1 MTAKETMI
9 ILCINLHLKLIEDG
23 KKDIINGKKDII
35 NGKNDISK
43 IKEMN
48 YFDFIKKIENE
59 KEIKVSAKFS
69 QFKSLDK
76 VKTPSILF
84 DMEGLPLTLAKS
96 NKDKCLIQRPN
107 KETPEII
114 SYNELNSIWNHR
126 WLEIKQAQSRFDIA
140 WFIPEF
146 LQHKR
151 ILGEIFLFSFVLQIL
166 ALISPLFFQVVMDKV
181 LVHQAWSTLDVLVIG
196 LVITG
201 IVEVIL
207 RGLREYQYAHTANR
221 IDIQLGLKLVKHLFG
236 LPLMFF
242 KTRQVG
248 AIVTRVRELDTVR
261 EFLTGSMFTLT
272 VEFLFMFVFL
282 YVMSLLSPPLTWLF
296 IATIP
301 LYVLLAWWLTPRM
314 QAAVEEQFTH
324 AAANTSFLTETV
336 AGSET
341 LKSLAVEPR
350 FVRRWDDQTEKMV
363 STGYVVQQLN
373 NRSNHVVQLIQKV
386 TSVGVLW
393 LGATEVLS
401 LEMTIGQLIAFN
413 MMTNHIAQ
421 PLSRMVELWGQFIQ
435 TRVALEKLGD
445 MLNLPVEQHT
455 GSDTIAL
462 QGAISFKNI
471 LFRYQ
476 PDIPPTL
483 NNLSLDIQAG
493 ETLGVVG
500 TSGSGKSTL
509 ARLLLRLY
517 CPEKGLITVD
527 NTPLNQIGIQQLRQ
541 QIGIVLQENYLF
553 NKSVCENIAQSKP
566 EASLEEVI
574 EAAKLSGAHEFI
586 MKLPIGYDTILAEGG
601 QSLSG
606 GQRQRLA
613 IARTLLSDP
622 KIMILDE
629 ATSALDDESQ
639 ALIQSNMA
647 NIAKGRTVITIAHRL
662 STVRDCDRIIVLHQG
677 NIVEQGSHQ
686 QLITLGKQYKQLWQL
701 QQELKQED
709 SNA

>member
-1 MTAKETMI
+1 MTQNEVLTLK
-9 ILCINLHLKLIEDG
+9 CVHLYLSIFCT
-23 KKDIINGKKDII
+23 KKDAVNIIKTTTSSNNLKD
-35 NGKNDISK
+35 
-43 IKEMN
+43 EL
-48 YFDFIKKIENE
+48 KKIQIEN
-59 KEIKVSAKFS
+59 
-69 QFKSLDK
+69 K
-76 VKTPSILF
+76 VKILIKHSRTKNINKISTPVILF
-84 DMEGLPLTLAKS
+84 DAQESPFILAKA
-96 NKDKCLIQRPN
+96 NKEKILIHRPN
-107 KETPEII
+107 KETPEVIT
-114 SYNELNSIWNHR
+114 YNQLNSIWNKK
-126 WLEIKQAQSRFDIA
+126 LIEIKQFQSRFDIT

-146 LQHKR
+146 LQHKKVLAE
-151 ILGEIFLFSFVLQIL
+151 ILLFSFVLQIL

-181 LVHQAWSTLDVLVIG
+181 LVHQAWSTLDVLVFG

-201 IVEVIL
+201 ILEVVL

-236 LPLMFF
+236 LPLIFF
-242 KTRQVG
+242 KSRQVG

-282 YVMSLLSPPLTWLF
+282 YVMSLLSASLTWLF

-301 LYVLLAWWLTPRM
+301 FYVLLAWWLTPRM
-314 QAAVEEQFTH
+314 QTAVEEQFSH

-341 LKSLAVEPR
+341 LKSLAVEPK
-350 FVRRWDDQTEKMV
+350 FIRRWDEQTEKMV

-373 NRSNHVVQLIQKV
+373 NRSSHVVQLIQKI

-435 TRVALEKLGD
+435 TRVALEKLAD

-455 GSDTIAL
+455 GNDLAKIH
-462 QGAISFKNI
+462 GAISFKNI
-471 LFRYQ
+471 VFRYQ
-476 PDIPPTL
+476 PDIPPTI
-483 NNLSLDIQAG
+483 NDLSLDIRAG

-517 CPEKGLITVD
+517 NPEQGVITID
-527 NTPLNQIGIQQLRQ
+527 STPLNQICIQQLRQ
-541 QIGIVLQENYLF
+541 QVGIVLQENYLF
-553 NKSVCENIAQSKP
+553 NKSVSENIAQSKP
-566 EASLEEVI
+566 EASLEEI
-574 EAAKLSGAHEFI
+574 IKAAKLSGAHEFI

-613 IARTLLSDP
+613 IARTLLSNP
-622 KIMILDE
+622 KIIILDE

-677 NIVEQGSHQ
+677 NIVEQGCHQ
-686 QLITLGKQYKQLWQL
+686 QLLKLGKQYKQLWQL
-701 QQELKQED
+701 QQEFKQEEP
-709 SNA
+709 NA

>member
-1 MTAKETMI
+1 MTEKENLTLVCIQFYLNIVGNNENNNPDNTKLDKANKLDKENSLIDNIKI
-9 ILCINLHLKLIEDG
+9 IQHK
-23 KKDIINGKKDII
+23 NGVK
-35 NGKNDISK
+35 ISTK
-43 IKEMN
+43 HSRFKE
-48 YFDFIKKIENE
+48 IKKI
-59 KEIKVSAKFS
+59 
-69 QFKSLDK
+69 
-76 VKTPSILF
+76 KTPAILF
-84 DMEGLPLTLAKS
+84 DSQDSPFILAKS

-107 KETPEII
+107 KEAPEVI
-114 SYNELNSIWNHR
+114 SYNELNSIWNHK
-126 WLEIKQAQSRFDIA
+126 WIEIKQAQSRFDIT

-146 LQHKR
+146 LKHKK

-181 LVHQAWSTLDVLVIG
+181 LIHQAWSTLDVLVIG

-301 LYVLLAWWLTPRM
+301 LYVFLAWWLTPRM

-373 NRSNHVVQLIQKV
+373 NRSNHAVQLIQKV
-386 TSVGVLW
+386 TSVGILW

-455 GSDTIAL
+455 GNDMVTM
-462 QGAISFKNI
+462 QGAISFKNV

-476 PDIPPTL
+476 LDTPPTL
-483 NNLSLDIQAG
+483 HNLSLDIQAG

-517 CPEKGLITVD
+517 NPEQGLITVD
-527 NTPLNQIGIQQLRQ
+527 DTPLNQISIQQLRQ

-606 GQRQRLA
+606 GQKQRLA
-613 IARTLLSDP
+613 IARTLLSNP
-622 KIMILDE
+622 KIIILDE

-677 NIVEQGSHQ
+677 SIVEQGSHQ
-686 QLITLGKQYKQLWQL
+686 QLLTLGKQYKQLWQL

>member
-1 MTAKETMI
+1 MTQNEVLTLK
-9 ILCINLHLKLIEDG
+9 CINLYLSILG
-23 KKDIINGKKDII
+23 VKKDITNI
-35 NGKNDISK
+35 KNTTEESK
-43 IKEMN
+43 NFNDEL
-48 YFDFIKKIENE
+48 KKIQINN
-59 KEIKVSAKFS
+59 KVNVVIKRS
-69 QFKSLDK
+69 
-76 VKTPSILF
+76 KTKKINNITAPVILF
-84 DMEGLPLTLAKS
+84 DAQELPFILAKA
-96 NKDKCLIQRPN
+96 NKGSCLIQNPN
-107 KETPEII
+107 KESPEVI
-114 SYNELNSIWNHR
+114 SYDKINSIWNKS
-126 WLEIKQAQSRFDIA
+126 WLEIKQPQSRFDIT

-221 IDIQLGLKLVKHLFG
+221 IDIQLGLKLVKHLLG

-282 YVMSLLSPPLTWLF
+282 YVMSLLSSTLTWLF

-314 QAAVEEQFTH
+314 QTAVEEQFTH

-350 FVRRWDDQTEKMV
+350 FVRRWDEQTEKMV
-363 STGYVVQQLN
+363 STGYVVQQIN
-373 NRSNHVVQLIQKV
+373 NRSNHAVQLIQKV
-386 TSVGVLW
+386 TSVGILW

-455 GSDTIAL
+455 GNDMVTM
-462 QGAISFKNI
+462 QGAISFKNV

-476 PDIPPTL
+476 LDTPPTL
-483 NNLSLDIQAG
+483 HNLSLDIQAG

-517 CPEKGLITVD
+517 NPEQGLITVD
-527 NTPLNQIGIQQLRQ
+527 DTPLNQISIQQLRQ

-606 GQRQRLA
+606 GQKQRLA
-613 IARTLLSDP
+613 IARTLLSNP
-622 KIMILDE
+622 KIIILDE

-677 NIVEQGSHQ
+677 SIVEQGSHQ
-686 QLITLGKQYKQLWQL
+686 QLLTLGKQYKQLWQL

>member
-1 MTAKETMI
+1 MTNNESLTLICIQFCLSI
-9 ILCINLHLKLIEDG
+9 ISGNR
-23 KKDIINGKKDII
+23 
-35 NGKNDISK
+35 
-43 IKEMN
+43 
-48 YFDFIKKIENE
+48 
-59 KEIKVSAKFS
+59 KEITDNTSF
-69 QFKSLDK
+69 DK
-76 VKTPSILF
+76 NNNFEDELEIIKNKNNVRIHIRDSMSNRIDKIKTPSILF
-84 DMEGLPLTLAKS
+84 NTQGLPFILAKA
-96 NKDKCLIQRPN
+96 NKGVFLIQNPN
-107 KETPEII
+107 KENPEVVT
-114 SYNELNSIWNHR
+114 YAQLNSIWNKK
-126 WLEIKQAQSRFDIA
+126 WIEIKQSQSRFDIT

-146 LQHKR
+146 LQHKKVLSE
-151 ILGEIFLFSFVLQIL
+151 ILLFSFVLQIL

-181 LVHQAWSTLDVLVIG
+181 LVHQAWSTLDVLVFG

-201 IVEVIL
+201 ILEVVL

-242 KTRQVG
+242 KSRQVG

-282 YVMSLLSPPLTWLF
+282 YVMSLLSSTLTWLF

-301 LYVLLAWWLTPRM
+301 LYILLAWWLTPRM
-314 QAAVEEQFTH
+314 QTAIEEQFTH

-350 FVRRWDDQTEKMV
+350 FVRRWDEQTEKMV

-386 TSVGVLW
+386 TSIGVLW

-455 GSDTIAL
+455 GNDTVAL

-476 PDIPPTL
+476 PDTPPTL
-483 NNLSLDIQAG
+483 SNLSLDIQAG

-517 CPEKGLITVD
+517 SPEKGLITVD
-527 NTPLNQIGIQQLRQ
+527 DTPLNQIGIQQLRQ

-622 KIMILDE
+622 KIIILDE

-647 NIAKGRTVITIAHRL
+647 SIAKGRTVITIAHRL

-677 NIVEQGSHQ
+677 SIVEEGCHQ
-686 QLITLGKQYKQLWQL
+686 HLLELGKQYKQLWQL
-701 QQELKQED
+701 QQEFKQEEP
-709 SNA
+709 NT

>member
-1 MTAKETMI
+1 MSNDERLTLICIHFYLSIISSNKDRFKENT
-9 ILCINLHLKLIEDG
+9 NLTKADDFQKELDKIQN
-23 KKDIINGKKDII
+23 KY
-35 NGKNDISK
+35 K
-43 IKEMN
+43 IKIATKN
-48 YFDFIKKIENE
+48 LNFKKIN
-59 KEIKVSAKFS
+59 KI
-69 QFKSLDK
+69 
-76 VKTPSILF
+76 KTPVILF
-84 DMEGLPLTLAKS
+84 DNQGSPFILAKT
-96 NKDKCLIQRPN
+96 NENKCLVQRPN
-107 KETPEII
+107 KETPEVI
-114 SYNELNSIWNHR
+114 SYDELKENWNKKS
-126 WLEIKQAQSRFDIA
+126 LKINQKQARFDIT

-151 ILGEIFLFSFVLQIL
+151 VLSEIFLFSFVLQIL

-181 LVHQAWSTLDVLVIG
+181 LVHQAWSTLDVLVFG
-196 LVITG
+196 LLVAGVI
-201 IVEVIL
+201 EVVL
-207 RGLREYQYAHTANR
+207 RALREYQYAHTANR

-242 KTRQVG
+242 KSRQIG
-248 AIVTRVRELDTVR
+248 AIVTRVRELDTIR
-261 EFLTGSMFTLT
+261 EFLTGSMFTLSI
-272 VEFLFMFVFL
+272 ELLFMFVFI
-282 YVMSLLSPPLTWLF
+282 YVMSLLSSILTWLF

-301 LYVLLAWWLTPRM
+301 FYIVLAWWLTPRM
-314 QAAVEEQFTH
+314 QGAIEKQFSH

-350 FVRRWDDQTEKMV
+350 FIRRWDEQTNKMV
-363 STGYVVQQLN
+363 ATGYDVQQLN
-373 NRSNHVVQLIQKV
+373 NRSNHLVQLLQKV
-386 TSVGVLW
+386 TSVAILW

-421 PLSRMVELWGQFIQ
+421 PLARMVELWGQFIQ
-435 TRVALEKLGD
+435 TRVAIEKLGD

-455 GSDTIAL
+455 GSDNVTIY
-462 QGAISFKNI
+462 GAISFKNI

-476 PDIPPTL
+476 PDIPPTI
-483 NNLSLDIQAG
+483 NNLSLEIRAG
-493 ETLGVVG
+493 ETLGIVG

-517 CPEKGLITVD
+517 SPEQGSITID
-527 NTPLNQIGIQQLRQ
+527 GIPLNQINVQQLRQ
-541 QIGIVLQENYLF
+541 QVGVVLQENFLF
-553 NKSVCENIAQSKP
+553 NKSVSENIAQSKP
-566 EASLEEVI
+566 EASLEEI
-574 EAAKLSGAHEFI
+574 IAAAKLSGAHEFI
-586 MKLPIGYDTILAEGG
+586 LKLPMGYDTVLAEGG

-622 KIMILDE
+622 KILILDE

-639 ALIQSNMA
+639 ALIQANMA
-647 NIAKGRTVITIAHRL
+647 NIAQGRTVITIAHRL

-686 QLITLGKQYKQLWQL
+686 ELLTFGKQYKQLWQL

-709 SNA
+709 AIG

>member
-1 MTAKETMI
+1 MTKNESLTLICIQLCLSIISGNRKE
-9 ILCINLHLKLIEDG
+9 
-23 KKDIINGKKDII
+23 KKDSSNLYKANTFKDELGIIQKENKV
-35 NGKNDISK
+35 K
-43 IKEMN
+43 I
-48 YFDFIKKIENE
+48 YIKKSKLKRI
-59 KEIKVSAKFS
+59 
-69 QFKSLDK
+69 DK

-84 DMEGLPLTLAKS
+84 DIQGAPFILAKA

-107 KETPEII
+107 KEAPEII
-114 SYNELNSIWNHR
+114 TYNQLDSIWNKK
-126 WLEIKQAQSRFDIA
+126 WIEIKQSQSRFDIT

-146 LQHKR
+146 LQHKKVLWE
-151 ILGEIFLFSFVLQIL
+151 ILLFSFVLQIL

-181 LVHQAWSTLDVLVIG
+181 LVHQAWSTLDVLVFG
-196 LVITG
+196 LVITS

-207 RGLREYQYAHTANR
+207 RGLREYQYTHTANR
-221 IDIQLGLKLVKHLFG
+221 IDIQLGLKLVKHLLG

-272 VEFLFMFVFL
+272 VEFLFIFVFI
-282 YVMSLLSPPLTWLF
+282 YVMSLLSAPLTLLF

-301 LYVLLAWWLTPRM
+301 LYVLLAWWITPRM
-314 QAAVEEQFTH
+314 QAAIEEQFTH

-341 LKSLAVEPR
+341 LKSLAVEPT
-350 FVRRWDDQTEKMV
+350 FIRRWDDQTKNMV
-363 STGYVVQQLN
+363 STGYAVQQLN
-373 NRSNHVVQLIQKV
+373 NRSSHVVQLIQKV
-386 TSVGVLW
+386 TSVCILW
-393 LGATEVLS
+393 LGSTEVLS

-455 GSDTIAL
+455 GEDMVTI

-476 PDIPPTL
+476 PDDPPTL
-483 NNLSLDIQAG
+483 NDLSLDIQAG

-517 CPEKGLITVD
+517 SPEKGVITVD
-527 NTPLNQIGIQQLRQ
+527 NTPLNQISIQQLRQ

-553 NKSVCENIAQSKP
+553 NKSVCENLAQSKP

-606 GQRQRLA
+606 GQKQRLA
-613 IARTLLSDP
+613 IARTLLLDP
-622 KIMILDE
+622 KIIILDE

-647 NIAKGRTVITIAHRL
+647 KISKGRTVITIAHRL

-686 QLITLGKQYKQLWQL
+686 QLLKLGKQYKQLWQL
-701 QQELKQED
+701 QQELKKEEYT
-709 SNA
+709 S

>member
-1 MTAKETMI
+1 MTKNESLTLKCIQLCLSIISGNRKKYKDSTNIDKANTFEDELGIIQKE
-9 ILCINLHLKLIEDG
+9 NKVR
-23 KKDIINGKKDII
+23 
-35 NGKNDISK
+35 IS
-43 IKEMN
+43 IKQST
-48 YFDFIKKIENE
+48 F
-59 KEIKVSAKFS
+59 KEI
-69 QFKSLDK
+69 DK

-84 DMEGLPLTLAKS
+84 DIQGSPFILAKA
-96 NKDKCLIQRPN
+96 NKDQCLIQKPN
-107 KETPEII
+107 KEAPEIVT
-114 SYNELNSIWNHR
+114 YNQLGSIWNKK
-126 WLEIKQAQSRFDIA
+126 WIEIKQSQSRFDIT

-146 LQHKR
+146 LQHKK
-151 ILGEIFLFSFVLQIL
+151 ILCEILLFSFVLQIL

-181 LVHQAWSTLDVLVIG
+181 LVHQAWSTLDVLVFG
-196 LVITG
+196 LVVTS

-207 RGLREYQYAHTANR
+207 RGLREYQYTHTANR
-221 IDIQLGLKLVKHLFG
+221 IDIQLGLKLVKHLLG

-261 EFLTGSMFTLT
+261 EFLTGSMLTLT
-272 VEFLFMFVFL
+272 VEFLFIFVFI
-282 YVMSLLSPPLTWLF
+282 YVMSLLSAPLTLLF

-301 LYVLLAWWLTPRM
+301 LYPLLAWWLTPRM
-314 QAAVEEQFTH
+314 QSAIEKQFTH

-341 LKSLAVEPR
+341 LKSLAVEPT
-350 FVRRWDDQTEKMV
+350 FTRRWDDQTKNMV
-363 STGYVVQQLN
+363 STGYVVQQLS
-373 NRSNHVVQLIQKV
+373 NRSSHVVQLIQKV
-386 TSVGVLW
+386 TSVCILW
-393 LGATEVLS
+393 WGSTEVLS

-455 GSDTIAL
+455 GEDMVTI

-476 PDIPPTL
+476 PDTPPTL
-483 NNLSLDIQAG
+483 NDLSLNIQAG

-517 CPEKGLITVD
+517 SPEKGVITVD
-527 NTPLNQIGIQQLRQ
+527 NTPLNQISIQQLRQ

-553 NKSVCENIAQSKP
+553 NKSVCENLAQSKP

-601 QSLSG
+601 LSLSG
-606 GQRQRLA
+606 GQRQRIA
-613 IARTLLSDP
+613 IARTLLLDP
-622 KIMILDE
+622 KIIILDE

-639 ALIQSNMA
+639 TLIQSNMA
-647 NIAKGRTVITIAHRL
+647 KIAKGRTVITIAHRL

-677 NIVEQGSHQ
+677 SIVEQGSHQ
-686 QLITLGKQYKQLWQL
+686 QLLKLDKQYKQLWQL
-701 QQELKQED
+701 QQELKKEELT
-709 SNA
+709 S

>member
-1 MTAKETMI
+1 MTQNEVLTLK
-9 ILCINLHLKLIEDG
+9 CINLYLSILG
-23 KKDIINGKKDII
+23 VKKDITNI
-35 NGKNDISK
+35 KNTTEESK
-43 IKEMN
+43 NFNDEL
-48 YFDFIKKIENE
+48 KKIQINN
-59 KEIKVSAKFS
+59 KVNVVIKRS
-69 QFKSLDK
+69 
-76 VKTPSILF
+76 KTKKINNITTPVILF
-84 DMEGLPLTLAKS
+84 DAQGLPFILAKA
-96 NKDKCLIQRPN
+96 NKESCLIQNPN
-107 KETPEII
+107 KESPEVIPYDKI
-114 SYNELNSIWNHR
+114 NSIWNKN
-126 WLEIKQAQSRFDIA
+126 WLEIKQPQSRFDIT

-221 IDIQLGLKLVKHLFG
+221 IDIQLGLKLVKHLLG

-282 YVMSLLSPPLTWLF
+282 YVMSLLSSTLTWLF

-314 QAAVEEQFTH
+314 QTAVEEQFTH

-350 FVRRWDDQTEKMV
+350 FVRRWDEQTEKMV
-363 STGYVVQQLN
+363 STGYVVQQIN
-373 NRSNHVVQLIQKV
+373 NRSNHAVQLIQKV
-386 TSVGVLW
+386 TSVGILW

-455 GSDTIAL
+455 GNDMVTM
-462 QGAISFKNI
+462 QGAISFKNV

-476 PDIPPTL
+476 LDTPPTL
-483 NNLSLDIQAG
+483 HNLSLDIQAG

-517 CPEKGLITVD
+517 NPEQGLITVD
-527 NTPLNQIGIQQLRQ
+527 DTPLNQISIQQLRQ

-606 GQRQRLA
+606 GQKQRLA
-613 IARTLLSDP
+613 IARTLLSNP
-622 KIMILDE
+622 KIIILDE

-677 NIVEQGSHQ
+677 SIVEQGNHQ
-686 QLITLGKQYKQLWQL
+686 QLLTLGKQYKQLWQL

>member
-9 ILCINLHLKLIEDG
+9 ILCINLHLKLIED
-23 KKDIINGKKDII
+23 GKKDII

-221 IDIQLGLKLVKHLFG
+221 IDIQLGLKLVKHLLG

-282 YVMSLLSPPLTWLF
+282 YVMSLLSPTLTWLF

-314 QAAVEEQFTH
+314 QTVVEEQFTH

-350 FVRRWDDQTEKMV
+350 FVRRWDEQTEKMV
-363 STGYVVQQLN
+363 STGYVVQQIN
-373 NRSNHVVQLIQKV
+373 NRSNHAVQLIQKV
-386 TSVGVLW
+386 TSVGILW

-455 GSDTIAL
+455 GNDMVTM
-462 QGAISFKNI
+462 QGAISFKNV

-476 PDIPPTL
+476 LDTPPTL
-483 NNLSLDIQAG
+483 HNLSLDIQAG

-517 CPEKGLITVD
+517 NPEQGLITVD
-527 NTPLNQIGIQQLRQ
+527 DTPLNQISIQQLRQ

-606 GQRQRLA
+606 GQKQRLA
-613 IARTLLSDP
+613 IARTLLSNP
-622 KIMILDE
+622 KIIILDE

-677 NIVEQGSHQ
+677 SIVEQGSHQ
-686 QLITLGKQYKQLWQL
+686 QLLTLGKQYKQLWQL

>member
-1 MTAKETMI
+1 MTEKENLTLVCIQFYLNIVGNNENNNPDNTKLDKANKLDKDNSLIDNIKI
-9 ILCINLHLKLIEDG
+9 IQHK
-23 KKDIINGKKDII
+23 NGVK
-35 NGKNDISK
+35 ISTK
-43 IKEMN
+43 HSRFKE
-48 YFDFIKKIENE
+48 IKKI
-59 KEIKVSAKFS
+59 
-69 QFKSLDK
+69 
-76 VKTPSILF
+76 KTPAILF
-84 DMEGLPLTLAKS
+84 DSQDSPFILAKS

-107 KETPEII
+107 KEAPEVI
-114 SYNELNSIWNHR
+114 SYNELNSIWNHK
-126 WLEIKQAQSRFDIA
+126 WIEIKQAQSRFDIT

-146 LQHKR
+146 LKHKK

-301 LYVLLAWWLTPRM
+301 LYVFLAWWLTPRM

-373 NRSNHVVQLIQKV
+373 NRSNHIVQLIQKV

-455 GSDTIAL
+455 GNDTIAFK
-462 QGAISFKNI
+462 GAISFKNI

-483 NNLSLDIQAG
+483 DNLSLEIQAG

-517 CPEKGLITVD
+517 SPEKGLITVD

>member
-1 MTAKETMI
+1 MTEKENLTLVCIQFYLNIVSNNENNNPDNTKLDEANKLDKDNSLIDNIKI
-9 ILCINLHLKLIEDG
+9 IQHK
-23 KKDIINGKKDII
+23 NGVK
-35 NGKNDISK
+35 ISTK
-43 IKEMN
+43 HSRFKE
-48 YFDFIKKIENE
+48 IKKI
-59 KEIKVSAKFS
+59 
-69 QFKSLDK
+69 
-76 VKTPSILF
+76 KTPAILF
-84 DMEGLPLTLAKS
+84 DSQDSPFILAKS

-107 KETPEII
+107 KEAPEVI
-114 SYNELNSIWNHR
+114 SYNELNSIWNHK
-126 WLEIKQAQSRFDIA
+126 WIEIKQAQSRFDIT

-146 LQHKR
+146 LKHKK

-301 LYVLLAWWLTPRM
+301 LYVFLAWWLTPRM

-373 NRSNHVVQLIQKV
+373 NRSNHIVQLIQKV

-455 GSDTIAL
+455 GNDTIAF

-483 NNLSLDIQAG
+483 DNLSLEIQAG

-517 CPEKGLITVD
+517 SPEKGLITVD

-709 SNA
+709 SNT

>member
-23 KKDIINGKKDII
+23 KKDIVNGE
-35 NGKNDISK
+35 NDISK

-201 IVEVIL
+201 IVEVLL

-677 NIVEQGSHQ
+677 NIVEQGNHQ

>member
-1 MTAKETMI
+1 MTEKENLTLVCIQFYLNIVGNNEKNNPDNTKLDKANKLDKDNSLIDNIKI
-9 ILCINLHLKLIEDG
+9 IQHK
-23 KKDIINGKKDII
+23 NGVK
-35 NGKNDISK
+35 ISTK
-43 IKEMN
+43 HSKFKE
-48 YFDFIKKIENE
+48 IKKI
-59 KEIKVSAKFS
+59 
-69 QFKSLDK
+69 
-76 VKTPSILF
+76 KTPAILF
-84 DMEGLPLTLAKS
+84 DSQDSPFILAKS

-107 KETPEII
+107 KETPEVI
-114 SYNELNSIWNHR
+114 SYNELNSIWNHK
-126 WLEIKQAQSRFDIA
+126 WIEIKQAQSRFDIT

-146 LQHKR
+146 LKHKK

-301 LYVLLAWWLTPRM
+301 LYVFLAWWLTPRM

-373 NRSNHVVQLIQKV
+373 NRSNHIVQLIQKV

-455 GSDTIAL
+455 GNDTIAF

-483 NNLSLDIQAG
+483 DNLSLEIQAG

-517 CPEKGLITVD
+517 SPEKGLIMVD

-553 NKSVCENIAQSKP
+553 NKSVCENIAQSQP

-662 STVRDCDRIIVLHQG
+662 STVRDCDRIIVLRQG

>member
-1 MTAKETMI
+1 IIQHKNGVKISTKHSRFKE
-9 ILCINLHLKLIEDG
+9 
-23 KKDIINGKKDII
+23 
-35 NGKNDISK
+35 
-43 IKEMN
+43 
-48 YFDFIKKIENE
+48 IKKI
-59 KEIKVSAKFS
+59 
-69 QFKSLDK
+69 
-76 VKTPSILF
+76 KTPAIIF
-84 DMEGLPLTLAKS
+84 DNQDSPFILAKS

-107 KETPEII
+107 KEAPEVI
-114 SYNELNSIWNHR
+114 SYNELNSIWNHK
-126 WLEIKQAQSRFDIA
+126 WIEIKQPQSRFDIT

-146 LQHKR
+146 LKHKK

-301 LYVLLAWWLTPRM
+301 LYVFLAWWLTPRM

-373 NRSNHVVQLIQKV
+373 NRSNHIVQLIQKV

-455 GSDTIAL
+455 GNDTIAF

-483 NNLSLDIQAG
+483 DNLSLEIQAG

-517 CPEKGLITVD
+517 SPEKGLITVD

-586 MKLPIGYDTILAEGG
+586 MKLPTGYDTILAEGG

-613 IARTLLSDP
+613 IARTLLSAP

-662 STVRDCDRIIVLHQG
+662 STVRDCDRIVVLHQG

>member
-1 MTAKETMI
+1 MSNNEGLTLICIHFYLSIISGNREQFKENA
-9 ILCINLHLKLIEDG
+9 NLTKTNNYKEELE
-23 KKDIINGKKDII
+23 
-35 NGKNDISK
+35 K
-43 IKEMN
+43 IKKEN
-48 YFDFIKKIENE
+48 KVKITT
-59 KEIKVSAKFS
+59 KHS
-69 QFKSLDK
+69 QFKNIDK
-76 VKTPSILF
+76 IKTPAILF
-84 DMEGLPLTLAKS
+84 DSQGTPFILAKA
-96 NKDKCLIQRPN
+96 NKNKCLVQRPN
-107 KETPEII
+107 KESPEVV
-114 SYNELNSIWNHR
+114 SYHELNSTWNKKS
-126 WLEIKQAQSRFDIA
+126 LEIKQAQSRFDIT

-151 ILGEIFLFSFVLQIL
+151 VLSEILLFSFVLQIL

-181 LVHQAWSTLDVLVIG
+181 LVHQAWSTLDVLVFG

-201 IVEVIL
+201 ILEVVL

-236 LPLMFF
+236 LPLIFF
-242 KTRQVG
+242 KSRQVG

-282 YVMSLLSPPLTWLF
+282 YVMSLLSASLTWLF

-301 LYVLLAWWLTPRM
+301 FYVLLAWWLTPRM
-314 QAAVEEQFTH
+314 QTAVEEQFSH

-341 LKSLAVEPR
+341 LKSLAVEPK
-350 FVRRWDDQTEKMV
+350 FIRRWDEQTEKMV

-373 NRSNHVVQLIQKV
+373 NRSSHVVQLIQKI

-435 TRVALEKLGD
+435 TRVALEKLAD

-455 GSDTIAL
+455 GNDLAKIH
-462 QGAISFKNI
+462 GAISFKNI
-471 LFRYQ
+471 VFRYQ
-476 PDIPPTL
+476 PDIPPTI
-483 NNLSLDIQAG
+483 NDLSLDIRAG

-517 CPEKGLITVD
+517 NPEQGVITID
-527 NTPLNQIGIQQLRQ
+527 STPLNQICIQQLRQ
-541 QIGIVLQENYLF
+541 QVGIVLQENYLF
-553 NKSVCENIAQSKP
+553 NKSVSENIAQSKP
-566 EASLEEVI
+566 EASLEEI
-574 EAAKLSGAHEFI
+574 IKAAKLSGAHEFI

-622 KIMILDE
+622 KIIILDE

-677 NIVEQGSHQ
+677 NIVEQGCHQ
-686 QLITLGKQYKQLWQL
+686 QLLKLGKQYKQLWQL
-701 QQELKQED
+701 QQEFKQEEP
-709 SNA
+709 NA

>member
-23 KKDIINGKKDII
+23 KKDIINGE
-35 NGKNDISK
+35 NDISK

-201 IVEVIL
+201 IVEVLL

-677 NIVEQGSHQ
+677 NIVEQGNHQ

>member
-1 MTAKETMI
+1 MSNDERLTLICIHFYLSIISSNKDRFKENT
-9 ILCINLHLKLIEDG
+9 NLTKADDFQKELDKIQN
-23 KKDIINGKKDII
+23 KY
-35 NGKNDISK
+35 K
-43 IKEMN
+43 IKIATKN
-48 YFDFIKKIENE
+48 LNFKKIN
-59 KEIKVSAKFS
+59 KI
-69 QFKSLDK
+69 
-76 VKTPSILF
+76 KTPVILF
-84 DMEGLPLTLAKS
+84 DNQGSPFILAKT
-96 NKDKCLIQRPN
+96 NENKCLVQRPN
-107 KETPEII
+107 KETPEVI
-114 SYNELNSIWNHR
+114 SYDELKENWNKKS
-126 WLEIKQAQSRFDIA
+126 LKINQKQARFDIT

-151 ILGEIFLFSFVLQIL
+151 VLSEIFLFSFVLQIL

-181 LVHQAWSTLDVLVIG
+181 LVHQAWSTLDVLVFG
-196 LVITG
+196 LLVAGVI
-201 IVEVIL
+201 EVVL
-207 RGLREYQYAHTANR
+207 RALREYQYAHTANR

-242 KTRQVG
+242 KSRQIG
-248 AIVTRVRELDTVR
+248 AIVTRVRELDTIR
-261 EFLTGSMFTLT
+261 EFLTGSMFTLSI
-272 VEFLFMFVFL
+272 ELLFMFVFI
-282 YVMSLLSPPLTWLF
+282 YVMSLLSSILTWLF

-301 LYVLLAWWLTPRM
+301 FYIVLAWWLTPRM
-314 QAAVEEQFTH
+314 QGAIEKQFSH

-350 FVRRWDDQTEKMV
+350 FIRRWDEQTNKMV
-363 STGYVVQQLN
+363 ATGYDVQQLN
-373 NRSNHVVQLIQKV
+373 NRSNHLVQLLQKV
-386 TSVGVLW
+386 TSVAILW

-421 PLSRMVELWGQFIQ
+421 PLARMVELWGQFIQ
-435 TRVALEKLGD
+435 TRVAIEKLGD

-455 GSDTIAL
+455 GSDNVTIH
-462 QGAISFKNI
+462 GAISFKNI

-476 PDIPPTL
+476 PDIPPTI
-483 NNLSLDIQAG
+483 NNLSLEIRAG
-493 ETLGVVG
+493 ETLGIVG

-517 CPEKGLITVD
+517 SPEQGSITID
-527 NTPLNQIGIQQLRQ
+527 GIPLNQINVQQLRQ
-541 QIGIVLQENYLF
+541 QVGVVLQENFLF
-553 NKSVCENIAQSKP
+553 NKSVSENIAQSKP
-566 EASLEEVI
+566 EASLEEI
-574 EAAKLSGAHEFI
+574 IAAAKLSGAHDFI
-586 MKLPIGYDTILAEGG
+586 LKLPMGYDTILAEGG

-622 KIMILDE
+622 KILILDE

-639 ALIQSNMA
+639 ALIQANMA

-662 STVRDCDRIIVLHQG
+662 STVRACDRIIVLHQG

-686 QLITLGKQYKQLWQL
+686 ELLTFGKQYKQLWQL

-709 SNA
+709 AIG

>member
-1 MTAKETMI
+1 MTEKENLTLVCIQFYLNIVGNNENNNPDNTKLDEANKLDKDNSLIDNIKI
-9 ILCINLHLKLIEDG
+9 IQHK
-23 KKDIINGKKDII
+23 NGVK
-35 NGKNDISK
+35 ISTK
-43 IKEMN
+43 HSRFKE
-48 YFDFIKKIENE
+48 IKKI
-59 KEIKVSAKFS
+59 
-69 QFKSLDK
+69 
-76 VKTPSILF
+76 KTPAILF
-84 DMEGLPLTLAKS
+84 DSQDSPFILAKS

-107 KETPEII
+107 KEAPEVI
-114 SYNELNSIWNHR
+114 SYNELNSIWNHK
-126 WLEIKQAQSRFDIA
+126 WMEIKQAQSRFDIT

-146 LQHKR
+146 LKHKK

-301 LYVLLAWWLTPRM
+301 LYVFLAWWLTPRM

-373 NRSNHVVQLIQKV
+373 NRSNHIVQLIQKV

-455 GSDTIAL
+455 GNDTIAF

-483 NNLSLDIQAG
+483 DNLSLEIQAG

-517 CPEKGLITVD
+517 SPEKGLITVD

-586 MKLPIGYDTILAEGG
+586 MKLPTGYDTILAEGG

-613 IARTLLSDP
+613 IARTLLSAP

-662 STVRDCDRIIVLHQG
+662 STVRDCDRIVVLHQG

>member
-23 KKDIINGKKDII
+23 KKDIINGE
-35 NGKNDISK
+35 NDISK

-201 IVEVIL
+201 IVEVLL

-282 YVMSLLSPPLTWLF
+282 YVMSLLSSTLTWLF

-314 QAAVEEQFTH
+314 QTAVEEQFTH

-677 NIVEQGSHQ
+677 NIVEQGNHQ